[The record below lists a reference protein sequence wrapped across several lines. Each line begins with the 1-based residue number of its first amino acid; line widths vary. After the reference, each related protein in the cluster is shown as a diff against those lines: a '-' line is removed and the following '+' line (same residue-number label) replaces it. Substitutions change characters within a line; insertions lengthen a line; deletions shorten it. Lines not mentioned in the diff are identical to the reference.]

1 VIACGGSYEPAEPPG
16 FGPVVSVTVLLRLAS
31 ATLSL
36 GLVSR
41 HHSHHSHVIKMI
53 QPRHEPDLYVE
64 DALVWLLINSS
75 RGTVSS
81 TPY

>member
-1 VIACGGSYEPAEPPG
+1 
-16 FGPVVSVTVLLRLAS
+16 
-31 ATLSL
+31 
-36 GLVSR
+36 VSR